1 MENGRRAYTIPCPF
15 TRGAASPQA
24 SPERRRWAGA
34 GTPAHHGDFDT
45 GPRRESSSGC
55 EPHTGR
61 RSPGR
66 DQAHHLM
73 GRIPR
78 IQRRGAA
85 ESFLSN
91 SISVKNHGH
100 YTSYAHP
107 NGQGECVRGERELKV
122 CVGRKNSGK
131 GGPGFVQH
139 FSFISVM
146 AITSFYFA
154 NRPGDTLFKARRNC
168 REVGQ

>member
-15 TRGAASPQA
+15 TRGAASPQV
-24 SPERRRWAGA
+24 SLERKRWAGA

-107 NGQGECVRGERELKV
+107 NGQGECVRGQEKL
-122 CVGRKNSGK
+122 GQ
-131 GGPGFVQH
+131 GGPWVCTTFLLHLSHGHHLILLCKQ
-139 FSFISVM
+139 
-146 AITSFYFA
+146 T
-154 NRPGDTLFKARRNC
+154 RRHTFQSQK
-168 REVGQ
+168 EL